1 MAPIDIPAIEEQARK
16 LRAAEIQRINGLF
29 AERARLVASLA
40 AESLGVA
47 AKAMSDA
54 LRPLFSWNPHP
65 STKPLSLSTAPLNG
79 LTTQCA
85 PCFPGIPRADKA

>member
-16 LRAAEIQRINGLF
+16 LRAAEIQRMNGLF

-65 STKPLSLSTAPLNG
+65 STKPLSLSAAPAVERVNH
-79 LTTQCA
+79 A
-85 PCFPGIPRADKA
+85 MRALFSWNPQSR